1 MMEKW
6 IVHDRYGNK
15 IYLTEERWH
24 HILEARPEL
33 EPFLD
38 KFLETIRTGNRRQDA
53 LIPNEYRYFKQFDE
67 LLPENNHI
75 IAIVMFKTKLDDAG
89 NYVLNNFVITG
100 WAKYIVPKR

>member
-1 MMEKW
+1 MMKKW
-6 IVHDRYGNK
+6 TVHDRYGNE

-33 EPFLD
+33 EPCLE
-38 KFLETIRTGNRRQDA
+38 KFLETVQTGLRKQDT

-75 IAIVMFKTKLDDAG
+75 IAVVIFKTQPDDAG
-89 NYVLNNFVITG
+89 NYITNNFVITG